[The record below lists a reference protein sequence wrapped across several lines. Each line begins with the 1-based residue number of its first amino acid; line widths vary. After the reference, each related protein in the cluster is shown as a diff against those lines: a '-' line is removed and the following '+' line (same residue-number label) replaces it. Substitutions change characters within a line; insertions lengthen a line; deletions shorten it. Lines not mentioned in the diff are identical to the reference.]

1 MKAKEAL
8 TKLNRVNS
16 VLKSLTVLERK
27 SKVDETKT
35 LGQMLQSW
43 LNLFENYPEMNVTA
57 IMKYNVNKDFD
68 CL

>member
-8 TKLNRVNS
+8 TKLNRVSS

-43 LNLFENYPEMNVTA
+43 LNLFESYPEMNITA
-57 IMKYNVNKDFD
+57 IIKYNVNKDFD

>member
-16 VLKSLTVLERK
+16 VFKSLTVLERK